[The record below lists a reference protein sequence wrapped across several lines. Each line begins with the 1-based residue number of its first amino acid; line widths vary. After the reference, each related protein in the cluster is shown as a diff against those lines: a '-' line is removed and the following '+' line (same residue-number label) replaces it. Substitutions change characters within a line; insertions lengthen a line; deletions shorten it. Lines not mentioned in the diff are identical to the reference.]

1 MELSFAQRY
10 YLSIKIFKDNFFKS
24 FIYIFFI
31 SLFAFLLQ
39 NIFIFL
45 YKKYE
50 ILPTLNNNIIDETFR
65 FYQYFYTY
73 TSENLILII
82 IATFVALIYIFASML
97 FWVFIYKT
105 VVNILKW
112 EDISVKIAFN
122 YVVWKIK
129 DISIFYYYIF
139 IYTFWF
145 LSWIIIFFWLFY
157 LILNY
162 LWYDIIAMALFVIW
176 YLFALIYFIVKV
188 IKKIIKTTISLIWA
202 VYEDDF
208 SKNNFNYTLK
218 ITDNKVLN
226 LFWNLLLLWIISTVI
241 LFIYSTFLYFTW
253 IDVNYKI
260 YSNNFNIFAIIEFII
275 NLIFWYI
282 NTIFLVSYYEK
293 LKNV

>member
-208 SKNNFNYTLK
+208 SKNNFNYNLK